1 MLRAYLNEQHN
12 IVIAGDHQ
20 LDALPGSVVWM
31 DLVEPTELD
40 ERQVEYCLGINVP
53 TREEMQEIEVSSRLY
68 AEDGAVFM
76 TAAIISHAD
85 TGNPIISPITFVLA
99 GERLITVRYTKPRAF
114 DTFSQKLVRHNNRD
128 NAGPLIFAGLIE
140 AIIDRL
146 ADILESV
153 NADMDKLSAE
163 IFDADPRRAAGRNFQ
178 EILRRIGKRGDFA
191 TKSRESLVSLA
202 RVAHYFN
209 ETVDLLHLPYGR
221 DMKNRMGAIDKDIAS
236 LLDHTNY
243 ISGQVSFL
251 LNASL
256 GLINIEQNAII
267 KLFSVVSV
275 VLMPPTLIASIYG
288 MNFKGIPELDWP
300 FGYPMALCMM
310 AISAALPIWF
320 FKSKRWF

>member
-1 MLRAYLNEQHN
+1 MLRAYLHEQHN

-20 LDALPGSVVWM
+20 LDALPGNVVWM

-40 ERQVEYCLGINVP
+40 ERQVEHCLGINVP

-68 AEDGAVFM
+68 TEDGAVFM

-114 DTFSQKLVRHNNRD
+114 DTFAQKLVRHNNHD
-128 NAGPLIFAGLIE
+128 SAGPLIFAGLIE

-153 NADMDKLSAE
+153 NVDMDKLSME
-163 IFDADPRRAAGRNFQ
+163 IFDADPERAAGRNFQ

-202 RVAHYFN
+202 RIAHYFN

-221 DMKNRMGAIDKDIAS
+221 DMKNRMAAIDKDIGS

-320 FKSKRWF
+320 FKRKRWF